1 MNVLQELALVRAD
14 YETKDTFFLMSCLFA
29 QGVDRLDVMDMDRK
43 EMLDNLMALE
53 EQAAFH

>member
-1 MNVLQELALVRAD
+1 MNVRQELALVRAD
-14 YETKDTFFLMSCLFA
+14 YETKDTFFLMQCLRA
-29 QGVDRLDVMDMDRK
+29 QGVDKLEVMDMDRK